1 MRRVFYWI
9 PKIVAMM
16 SLTLPVAMSFGQDE
30 PKSTEPE
37 SAELEQEQEK
47 EKVDLLPGEESFEE
61 LNGQNEALMN
71 AFSERS
77 QEARAKFT
85 DANDEVRQAI
95 MEEMQS
101 AQMELV
107 GKTNEIATKM
117 LELARNESTSKE
129 IAFKAINWVLG
140 NSQGAD
146 ERQAAVD
153 LMVKD
158 HLDNPEIA
166 EAIPSFTNGLPSEAT
181 ENLLIQL
188 AENGSS
194 DEIKGVAT
202 ISLVSYLRENKE
214 LVASLVDNEAFA
226 KQYPDSIEYFRKLA
240 VVDDERIEGLLAKA
254 TESFAEV
261 EYQGTTIGEM
271 AAKELKKILIAKS
284 LQIGKVAPDIEGPDL
299 DGTVFKLSDYRG
311 KVVMIDF
318 WGDW

>member
-1 MRRVFYWI
+1 
-9 PKIVAMM
+9 MM